1 CAAIT
6 RPGPR
11 WAMFFIATSEIF
23 TLAAPLG
30 ARLLIRALPSWHA
43 RLKFDGTAFQ
53 LGFSVPPHLPGGS
66 ALMKTPSA
74 RTYFF
79 NGAALLAFLALTIA
93 AAYVNLGPFNTVASM
108 SIALLKAALIVLFF
122 MHLRYSKPVMWVFAG
137 AGVFWLAIMFVLALA
152 DYLTRGWS

>member
-1 CAAIT
+1 
-6 RPGPR
+6 
-11 WAMFFIATSEIF
+11 
-23 TLAAPLG
+23 
-30 ARLLIRALPSWHA
+30 
-43 RLKFDGTAFQ
+43 
-53 LGFSVPPHLPGGS
+53 
-66 ALMKTPSA
+66 MKTPSA